1 LDLSEDSENAQE
13 IKKLREEAEA
23 LKKIR
28 ESMGTKEFP
37 RLLFEKV
44 FMQDIERLRGMEDMW
59 KGRRPPEPLNFS
71 KLAAAVDSSKDVHVA
86 AKWQDLW
93 APHDS
98 FAVFVNSLERLS
110 KRVLEIKASSS
121 NSADHALSFD
131 KDDEDTLDFVAAA
144 ANLRSIIFGIPVQ
157 TKFEI
162 KRMAGNIIPA
172 IATTN
177 AIFAG
182 LAVLEAFKI
191 LRGDM
196 KELQRAV
203 PVFSVVS
210 TERRISAE
218 TSLFPPNPDCPVCG
232 AAWSKVTINP
242 ERSTLGHL
250 VEKLKEDMGYT
261 EEFNVTTGDARIVY
275 DPDLEDNLGKKF
287 NELGIVAGSF
297 ITVTDDRD
305 EEPRADLVLAV
316 VEESDIEDV
325 LLLDKIKI
333 PVKKVKVEHPV
344 TADVNGVPTS
354 SKAKRK
360 ADEAGLEDE
369 NRHKIGKTKEAAV
382 DDGDVV
388 MLTHPNEGAILID

>member
-1 LDLSEDSENAQE
+1 MSEDSENVQE

-44 FMQDIERLRGMEDMW
+44 FMQDVERLRGMEDMW
-59 KGRRPPEPLNFS
+59 KSRRPPEPLDFN
-71 KLAAAVDSSKDVHVA
+71 KLATAADSSKNVHVA
-86 AKWQDLW
+86 AKWQALW

-98 FAVFVNSLERLS
+98 FAVFIDSLERLS

-121 NSADHALSFD
+121 DSADHTLSFD
-131 KDDEDTLDFVAAA
+131 KDDEDTLDFVVAA

-177 AIFAG
+177 AIFSG

-196 KELQRAV
+196 KELQKAV

-232 AAWSKVTINP
+232 SAWSKVTINP
-242 ERSTLGHL
+242 ELSTLGHL
-250 VEKLKEDMGYT
+250 VEKLKEDMGYS

-275 DPDLEDNLGKKF
+275 DPDLEDNLGKKLS
-287 NELGIVAGSF
+287 ELGIGAGSF

-305 EEPRADLVLAV
+305 DGPRVDLVLAV
-316 VEESDIEDV
+316 VEEPDTEDV
-325 LLLDKIKI
+325 LVLDKIEIPAKKI
-333 PVKKVKVEHPV
+333 KVEHPM
-344 TADVNGVPTS
+344 TTDVNGVQIS

-369 NRHKIGKTKEAAV
+369 HRRKMGKMKEAAA
-382 DDGDVV
+382 DDGDAV
-388 MLTHPNEGAILID
+388 MLAHPNEGTILID

>member
-1 LDLSEDSENAQE
+1 LTEDSENAQE

-44 FMQDIERLRGMEDMW
+44 FMQDVDRLRGMEDMW
-59 KGRRPPEPLNFS
+59 KSRRPPEPLDFNE
-71 KLAAAVDSSKDVHVA
+71 LDAAAADNSKHVDVA
-86 AKWQDLW
+86 TQWQDLW

-98 FAVFVNSLERLS
+98 FSVFIDSLERLS
-110 KRVLEIKASSS
+110 KRVLAIKS
-121 NSADHALSFD
+121 NSSDSTDHTLSFD

-144 ANLRSIIFGIPVQ
+144 SNLRSIVFGIPVQ

-196 KELQRAV
+196 KELQKAV
-203 PVFSVVS
+203 PVFNVVS

-218 TSLFPPNPDCPVCG
+218 ASLFPPNPNCPVCG
-232 AAWSKVTINP
+232 AAWSKLTINP
-242 ERSTLGHL
+242 DRSTLSHL
-250 VEKLKEDMGYT
+250 VAKLKEDMGYS
-261 EEFNVTTGDARIVY
+261 EEFSVTTDDARIVY
-275 DPDLEDNLGKKF
+275 DPDLEDNLGKTLS
-287 NELGIVAGSF
+287 ELGIGAGGF
-297 ITVTDDRD
+297 ITVTDDGD
-305 EEPRADLVLAV
+305 EEPRVDLVLAV
-316 VEESDIEDV
+316 VEDPDTEDV
-325 LLLDKIKI
+325 LVLDKIDI
-333 PVKKVKVEHPV
+333 PAKKVKVEQPV

-354 SKAKRK
+354 KAKRK
-360 ADEAGLEDE
+360 ADEAGLGDE
-369 NRHKIGKTKEAAV
+369 HRHKMGKMKEAV

-388 MLTHPNEGAILID
+388 MLAHPNEGAILID

>member
-1 LDLSEDSENAQE
+1 MTEDSENAEE

-28 ESMGTKEFP
+28 ESMATTEFP

-44 FMQDIERLRGMEDMW
+44 FMQDVERLRGMEDMW
-59 KGRRPPEPLNFS
+59 KSRRPPEPLDFN
-71 KLAAAVDSSKDVHVA
+71 KLDAAADSSKDVDA
-86 AKWQDLW
+86 ATKWQDLW

-98 FAVFVNSLERLS
+98 FSVFIDSLERLS
-110 KRVLEIKASSS
+110 KRVLAIKSNSSH
-121 NSADHALSFD
+121 SADHTLSFD

-144 ANLRSIIFGIPVQ
+144 ANLRSIVFGIPVQ

-196 KELQRAV
+196 KELQKAV
-203 PVFSVVS
+203 PVFNVVS

-218 TSLFPPNPDCPVCG
+218 ASLFPPNPDCPVCG
-232 AAWSKVTINP
+232 AAWSKLTINP
-242 ERSTLGHL
+242 ERSTLSHL
-250 VEKLKEDMGYT
+250 VEKLKDDMGYS
-261 EEFNVTTGDARIVY
+261 EEFNVTTDDARIVY
-275 DPDLEDNLGKKF
+275 DPDLEDNLGKKLS
-287 NELGIVAGSF
+287 ELGIRAGSF
-297 ITVTDDRD
+297 ITVTDDGD
-305 EEPRADLVLAV
+305 EEPRVDLVLAV
-316 VEESDIEDV
+316 VEDPDAEDV
-325 LLLDKIKI
+325 LVLDKIDI
-333 PVKKVKVEHPV
+333 PAKKVKVAQPG
-344 TADVNGVPTS
+344 VNGVPT

-369 NRHKIGKTKEAAV
+369 QRHKMGKTKEAV
-382 DDGDVV
+382 DDENGDVV
-388 MLTHPNEGAILID
+388 MLAHPNEGTIVID